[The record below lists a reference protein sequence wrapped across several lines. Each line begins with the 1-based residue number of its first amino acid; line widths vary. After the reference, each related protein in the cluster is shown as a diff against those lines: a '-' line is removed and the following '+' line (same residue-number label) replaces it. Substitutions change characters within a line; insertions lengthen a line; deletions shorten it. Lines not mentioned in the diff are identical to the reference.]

1 MVYYIKRITMSGQ
14 SVETSFID
22 LFPGVNILYGSSN
35 TGKSYV
41 AECIDYL
48 MGNEDNRIDDNKG
61 YDTIKIEFDVDGSYL
76 SMTRKLNESYMI
88 VDSCVEGI
96 DSGKYNIKGKNRIC
110 HVWLKLIGIEG
121 RHRINKS
128 AHCQREELN
137 NRAFDHVFVLR
148 EKKIDAEN
156 SILLPS
162 EFSRIPVTKAS
173 LLFLIT
179 GDDFDDGK
187 NYDKP
192 EIREAKKDAV
202 ISFADNQLKS
212 IQEKRRELLTN
223 SIVDSPERIEMRIE
237 ALLTEIEYTEGE
249 IGSLLLRNKS
259 MGERSLELDKELTEC
274 YVLENR
280 YKSLQT
286 QYRADL
292 KRLSFMIEGEQL
304 LNDPS
309 EWSKEC
315 PFCGNRVDNQTADS
329 CVTAAVSEV
338 ENLSA
343 KMKDLKSVQKTLKN
357 EIENK
362 LREKKELKHQMD
374 SIEREISGELRPKI
388 QQLRSEL
395 REYSQALSFVSI
407 KNAYETI
414 SFQIRENIDVYKSDV
429 AHPLFKVD
437 EYFGEKFVTEFQK
450 IINEL
455 LIKCCFDDYR
465 TSQFDVKSFDLI
477 VNQTKKKSFGQGYR
491 AFLNVILSMAMQEYL
506 AKYGKYKPCVFVLD
520 SPVLSLKEDV
530 DSSNLAS
537 ESMKSSL
544 FKYIISNPCAEQ
556 IVIIENELPPINY
569 AGVHMVKYSK
579 GNGFWKTM
587 P

>member
-1 MVYYIKRITMSGQ
+1 MYYIKRITMSGK
-14 SVETSFID
+14 SVETSSVD

-41 AECIDYL
+41 AECINYL
-48 MGNEDNRIDDNKG
+48 MGDEDTRIDNNKG

-76 SMTRKLNESYMI
+76 SMTRKLNESSMN
-88 VDSCVEGI
+88 VDSCVDGI
-96 DSGKYNIKGKNRIC
+96 DSGKYTIKGKNRIC

-121 RHRINKS
+121 NHRINKS

-156 SILLPS
+156 SILLPT

-179 GDDFDDGK
+179 GEDYDDGE

-192 EIREAKKDAV
+192 EIREAKKNAV

-212 IQEKRRELLTN
+212 IQEKRRELL
-223 SIVDSPERIEMRIE
+223 IDLIDDSPERIEQRIE
-237 ALLTEIEYTEGE
+237 TLLRKIEYTESE
-249 IGSLLLRNKS
+249 IGSLLMKNKT
-259 MGERSLELDKELTEC
+259 MGARSYELDKELTEC

-292 KRLSFMIEGEQL
+292 KRLSFMVEGEQL

-309 EWSKEC
+309 VWSKEC
-315 PFCGNRVDNQTADS
+315 PLCGNRVDNRTADS

-338 ENLSA
+338 ENLAA
-343 KMKDLKSVQKTLKN
+343 KIKDLKSVQKTLKN
-357 EIENK
+357 VIEDK
-362 LREKKELKHQMD
+362 LRENLELKKQME
-374 SIEREISGELRPKI
+374 SVEREISGELRPKV

-395 REYSQALSFVSI
+395 KKYSKALSFVSV

-414 SFQIRENIDVYKSDV
+414 SYQIRDDINVYKSDDKS
-429 AHPLFKVD
+429 PSFRVD
-437 EYFGEKFVTEFQK
+437 DYFGEEFVTEFHK
-450 IINEL
+450 IIEEL
-455 LIKCCFDDYR
+455 LIKCGFDDYR
-465 TSQFDVKSFDLI
+465 TSQFDVKSFDLV
-477 VNQTKKKSFGQGYR
+477 VNRTRKKSFGQGYR

-506 AKYGKYKPCVFVLD
+506 AKHGKYKPCIFVLD
-520 SPVLSLKEDV
+520 SPILSLKEDV
-530 DSSNLAS
+530 DASDLAS

-544 FKYIISNPCAEQ
+544 FKYIISNPCAKQ

-569 AGVHMVKYSK
+569 EGVHMKKYSK

>member
-1 MVYYIKRITMSGQ
+1 MYYIKRITMSGK
-14 SVETSFID
+14 SVETSSVD

-41 AECIDYL
+41 AECINYL
-48 MGNEDNRIDDNKG
+48 MGDEDTRIDNNKG

-76 SMTRKLNESYMI
+76 SMTRKLNESSMN
-88 VDSCVEGI
+88 VDSCVDGI
-96 DSGKYNIKGKNRIC
+96 DSGKYTIKGKNRIC

-121 RHRINKS
+121 NHRINKS

-156 SILLPS
+156 SILLPT

-179 GDDFDDGK
+179 GEDYDDGE

-192 EIREAKKDAV
+192 EIREAKKNAV

-212 IQEKRRELLTN
+212 IQEKRRELL
-223 SIVDSPERIEMRIE
+223 IDLIDDSPERIEQRIE
-237 ALLTEIEYTEGE
+237 TLLRKIEYTESE
-249 IGSLLLRNKS
+249 IGSLLMKNKT
-259 MGERSLELDKELTEC
+259 MGARSYELDKELTEC

-292 KRLSFMIEGEQL
+292 KRLSFMVEGEQL

-309 EWSKEC
+309 VWSKEC
-315 PFCGNRVDNQTADS
+315 PFCGNRVDNRTADS

-338 ENLSA
+338 ENLAA
-343 KMKDLKSVQKTLKN
+343 KIKDLKSVQKTLKN
-357 EIENK
+357 VIEDK
-362 LREKKELKHQMD
+362 LRENLELKKQME
-374 SIEREISGELRPKI
+374 SVEREISGELRPKV

-395 REYSQALSFVSI
+395 KKYSKALSFVSV

-414 SFQIRENIDVYKSDV
+414 SYQIRDDINVYKSDDKS
-429 AHPLFKVD
+429 PSFRVD
-437 EYFGEKFVTEFQK
+437 DYFGEEFVTEFHK
-450 IINEL
+450 IIEEL
-455 LIKCCFDDYR
+455 LIKCGFDDYR
-465 TSQFDVKSFDLI
+465 TSQFDVKSFDLV
-477 VNQTKKKSFGQGYR
+477 VNRTRKKSFGQGYR

-506 AKYGKYKPCVFVLD
+506 AKHGKYKPCIFVLD
-520 SPVLSLKEDV
+520 SPILSLKEDV
-530 DSSNLAS
+530 DASDLAS

-544 FKYIISNPCAEQ
+544 FKYIISNPCAKQ

-569 AGVHMVKYSK
+569 EGVHMKKYSK